1 MPSWP
6 GEAGEGV
13 AAGTRPG
20 PLPGEAARQT
30 AASGGEGGSQAE
42 QPGRRDSRADVETPI
57 PLSSDVNRLSPAR
70 SQARREPLAR
80 SLPANH
86 LGLTL
91 GGEGPRV
98 NARGHEEDLQHPISL
113 KYQAA
118 WQKSAIKFSW
128 VYDTRAILCYLV

>member
-6 GEAGEGV
+6 EEAGEGV

-20 PLPGEAARQT
+20 PLPEEVARQ
-30 AASGGEGGSQAE
+30 SSQEGGTRGRKWRPRFFSPLMSIGSVLPEAE
-42 QPGRRDSRADVETPI
+42 GRRQPLIRA
-57 PLSSDVNRLSPAR
+57 
-70 SQARREPLAR
+70 
-80 SLPANH
+80 LPANH
-86 LGLTL
+86 PGLTL

-98 NARGHEEDLQHPISL
+98 NARGHVEDLQHPISL

-118 WQKSAIKFSW
+118 WQKSATKFSW